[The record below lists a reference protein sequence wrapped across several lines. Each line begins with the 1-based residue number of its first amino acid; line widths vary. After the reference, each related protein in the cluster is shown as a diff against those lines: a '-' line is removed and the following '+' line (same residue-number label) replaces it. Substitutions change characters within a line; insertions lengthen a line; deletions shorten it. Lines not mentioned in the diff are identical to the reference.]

1 MNTEK
6 SLNRIYALGPDF
18 SIFCILPH
26 QHSFFFIV
34 MASYVWPKRERLTY
48 SPMVKG
54 ILESEGKIAWG
65 PRTPANTNIVLPS
78 QQFKNEVQLK
88 TKTKVSKGISKHLD
102 FISNLDRILYIF
114 SHCCRV
120 FDNKYDVIFLS
131 QLLIRYSGQ
140 RLEVN

>member
-1 MNTEK
+1 MPLDLIFLYFVF
-6 SLNRIYALGPDF
+6 SLINIV
-18 SIFCILPH
+18 
-26 QHSFFFIV
+26 FFIGI
-34 MASYVWPKRERLTY
+34 ASYVWPKRERLTY

-78 QQFKNEVQLK
+78 QQFKNDVQLK

>member
-1 MNTEK
+1 LDLIFLYFVF
-6 SLNRIYALGPDF
+6 SLINIV
-18 SIFCILPH
+18 
-26 QHSFFFIV
+26 FFIV
-34 MASYVWPKRERLTY
+34 IASYVWPKRERLTY

>member
-1 MNTEK
+1 LDLIFLYFVF
-6 SLNRIYALGPDF
+6 SLIN
-18 SIFCILPH
+18 
-26 QHSFFFIV
+26 IV
-34 MASYVWPKRERLTY
+34 IASYVWPKRERLTY

>member
-1 MNTEK
+1 
-6 SLNRIYALGPDF
+6 
-18 SIFCILPH
+18 
-26 QHSFFFIV
+26 
-34 MASYVWPKRERLTY
+34 
-48 SPMVKG
+48 MVKG

-120 FDNKYDVIFLS
+120 FDNKYDVIFCLS
-131 QLLIRYSGQ
+131 C
-140 RLEVN
+140 